1 MLHECHGVIL
11 EHLEGHLAQ
20 LNRRDEAIDNRAASH
35 QRLIN
40 SIIQSLDHL
49 KLRLYYNLVV
59 VRYKHTTQTG
69 HTTDTNTFAVLAREH
84 HQQLLWLHNTEHRSK
99 LKVILQIHWLAIQL
113 KQRKERYKSLQP
125 SVLDRLISFVKCF
138 L

>member
-1 MLHECHGVIL
+1 M
-11 EHLEGHLAQ
+11 
-20 LNRRDEAIDNRAASH
+20 
-35 QRLIN
+35 
-40 SIIQSLDHL
+40 
-49 KLRLYYNLVV
+49 V
-59 VRYKHTTQTG
+59 VRYKHATQTR
-69 HTTDTNTFAVLAREH
+69 HTTDTDTFAVLAREH
-84 HQQLLWLHNTEHRSK
+84 HQQLLWLHDTEHRSK